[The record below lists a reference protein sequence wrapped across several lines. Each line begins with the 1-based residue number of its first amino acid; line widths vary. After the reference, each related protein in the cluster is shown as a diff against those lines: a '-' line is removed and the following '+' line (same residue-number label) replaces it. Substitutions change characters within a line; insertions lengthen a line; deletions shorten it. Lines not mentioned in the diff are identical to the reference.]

1 MFSAALLRVVS
12 ETNFAPCACA
22 MANASRY
29 ICVAAPV
36 PRGTPPEAS
45 KAVVNAIYTGN
56 WILQQQQE
64 LLKPFGLT
72 VQQYNVLRI
81 LRGQQGAPMTVLAI
95 TERMLDKMSNASRL
109 VDKLVEKKLVLRRE
123 CPQDRRAVDVLILP
137 AGLDLLSQVDQVQ
150 NDWGKHFDAL
160 GIKKLEEMNQI
171 LDEFRTV
178 FSHN

>member
-1 MFSAALLRVVS
+1 MLHQILVMGIS
-12 ETNFAPCACA
+12 EDLKQSKFP
-22 MANASRY
+22 S
-29 ICVAAPV
+29 
-36 PRGTPPEAS
+36 EAS

-56 WILQQQQE
+56 WIVQQQQE

-81 LRGQQGAPMTVLAI
+81 LRGQQGNPMTVLAI

-137 AGLDLLSQVDQVQ
+137 AGLDLLTQVDQVQ
-150 NDWGKHFDAL
+150 NDWGKHFDTL
-160 GIKKLEEMNQI
+160 GVKRLEEMNQI